1 MQSGRNSP
9 QFRSGRHVY
18 RRHSVYPIRRRL
30 EQTLRICERVAY
42 SGCIAA
48 SNHLK
53 MSAELP
59 SGVVIRL
66 APALST
72 TMFPHPDPSLISSLY
87 TVYQHPPLLSEVA
100 TTFTGGFIPAFSVG
114 HDT

>member
-1 MQSGRNSP
+1 
-9 QFRSGRHVY
+9 
-18 RRHSVYPIRRRL
+18 
-30 EQTLRICERVAY
+30 
-42 SGCIAA
+42 
-48 SNHLK
+48 

-66 APALST
+66 ALALST
-72 TMFPHPDPSLISSLY
+72 MFSHPDPSLTSSLY